1 MTDDDI
7 VNQAK
12 ELAKH
17 EQQLQQATRDI
28 KIIYKAIDGV
38 PQRIENINK
47 SINYLTNTLNDFIS
61 ELRKECPTRDFC
73 LLTHKQMD
81 EKHKTDITNLT
92 DKTDELNK
100 DYSRLKWGII
110 TGLSIIVYD
119 FLRGA
124 VK

>member
-28 KIIYKAIDGV
+28 EIIYKAIDGV
-38 PQRIENINK
+38 PQRIEAINK
-47 SINYLTNTLNDFIS
+47 SINCLTNTLNEFIQ
-61 ELRKECPTRDFC
+61 ELRKECPTKDYC

-81 EKHKTDITNLT
+81 EKHKATIDSLT
-92 DKTDELNK
+92 DKTNGLAT
-100 DYSRLKWGII
+100 DYNRLKWGII

-119 FLRGA
+119 FLKGA
-124 VK
+124 LK